1 MATTR
6 STTKR
11 AKARKKDDVLDERIV
26 KAISHPIRHR
36 VLVLL
41 NDRVASPNEIANEI
55 GESLGRVSYH
65 VRQLAEVG
73 AIELVRT
80 EPRRGAVEHFYR
92 ATARAW
98 FSDSDWALLPKTTRR
113 GIFGQN
119 LKRIGADVVAA
130 ANSDGFDAVQAHVSF
145 TLLELDDAGMG
156 ELSELLTE
164 TIERALQIHADAAAR
179 RAEANGSSGESH
191 STELAML
198 HFERPRKPARGAKK
212 RS

>member
-1 MATTR
+1 MARTR
-6 STTKR
+6 GSRK
-11 AKARKKDDVLDERIV
+11 KKDDVLDERIV

-41 NDRVASPNEIANEI
+41 NDRIASPNEIAGEI

-98 FSDSDWALLPKTTRR
+98 FSDSDWALLPRTTRQ
-113 GIFGQN
+113 GIFGQS
-119 LKRIGADVVAA
+119 LERIGADVVGAA
-130 ANSDGFDAVQAHVSF
+130 EAGGFDHVQAHVSY
-145 TLLELDDAGMG
+145 TLLDLDDQGMAD
-156 ELSELLTE
+156 LSRLLSDTLD
-164 TIERALQIHADAAAR
+164 RALEIHAESAGRRSAAD
-179 RAEANGSSGESH
+179 GESTP
-191 STELAML
+191 TELAML
-198 HFERPRKPARGAKK
+198 HFERAPAGRKRR

>member
-6 STTKR
+6 TTKR
-11 AKARKKDDVLDERIV
+11 PKPRKKDGILDERIV

-41 NDRVASPNEIANEI
+41 IDRVASPNEIANEI

-98 FSDSDWALLPKTTRR
+98 FSDTDWALLPKTTRR
-113 GIFGQN
+113 GIFGEY
-119 LKRIGADVVAA
+119 LDRIGADVRGAA
-130 ANSDGFDAVQAHVSF
+130 DSGGFDHLETHVSY
-145 TLLELDDAGMG
+145 TLLDLDARGMTDV
-156 ELSELLTE
+156 SELLAE
-164 TIERALQIHADAAAR
+164 TLERALEIQAEVASR
-179 RAEANGSSGESH
+179 RAESDDGESLA
-191 STELAML
+191 TELAML
-198 HFERPRKPARGAKK
+198 HFERPAKAPRTRKK

>member
-6 STTKR
+6 TTK
-11 AKARKKDDVLDERIV
+11 KPRKKDGVLDERIV

-41 NDRVASPNEIANEI
+41 NDRIASPNEIANEI

-98 FSDSDWALLPKTTRR
+98 FSDTDWALLPKTTRR

-130 ANSDGFDAVQAHVSF
+130 ADGNGFDHVQAHVSY
-145 TLLELDDAGMG
+145 TLLDLDEQGMTDVA
-156 ELSELLTE
+156 ELLTE
-164 TIERALQIHADAAAR
+164 TLDRALQIHADAAAR
-179 RAEANGSSGESH
+179 RLDSDEASLP
-191 STELAML
+191 TELALM
-198 HFERPRKPARGAKK
+198 HFERSAKPKRATKK

>member
-1 MATTR
+1 MASTR
-6 STTKR
+6 PTKR
-11 AKARKKDDVLDERIV
+11 PKPRKKDAVLDERIV
-26 KAISHPIRHR
+26 KAISHPIRHK

-98 FSDSDWALLPKTTRR
+98 FSDTDWALLPKTTRQ
-113 GIFGQN
+113 GIFGEYLN
-119 LKRIGADVVAA
+119 RIGADVRGAA
-130 ANSDGFDAVQAHVSF
+130 ESGGFDHLEAHVSY
-145 TLLELDDAGMG
+145 TLLDLDTQGM
-156 ELSELLTE
+156 SDVAELLAE
-164 TIERALQIHADAAAR
+164 TLERALEIQADVASR
-179 RAEANGSSGESH
+179 RAESEDGESLA
-191 STELAML
+191 TELAML
-198 HFERPRKPARGAKK
+198 HFERPAKAPRKK
-212 RS
+212 R

>member
-1 MATTR
+1 MASTR
-6 STTKR
+6 TTKR
-11 AKARKKDDVLDERIV
+11 PKARKKDAVLDERIV

-41 NDRVASPNEIANEI
+41 NDRIASPNEIANEI

-98 FSDSDWALLPKTTRR
+98 FSDADWALLPKTTRR

-130 ANSDGFDAVQAHVSF
+130 ADANGFDHVQSHVSY
-145 TLLELDDAGMG
+145 TLLDLDEQGMT
-156 ELSELLTE
+156 EVAALLSETL
-164 TIERALQIHADAAAR
+164 ERALQVQADSAAR
-179 RAEANGSSGESH
+179 RLESGEESRA
-191 STELAML
+191 TELALL
-198 HFERPRKPARGAKK
+198 HFERAPQGKRSAKK

>member
-1 MATTR
+1 MASTR
-6 STTKR
+6 TTKR
-11 AKARKKDDVLDERIV
+11 PKARKKDAVLDERIV

-36 VLVLL
+36 VLLLL
-41 NDRVASPNEIANEI
+41 NDRIASPNEIANEI

-98 FSDSDWALLPKTTRR
+98 FSDADWALLPKTTRR

-130 ANSDGFDAVQAHVSF
+130 ADGNGFDHVQSHVSY
-145 TLLELDDAGMG
+145 TLLDLDEQGMTEVAEL
-156 ELSELLTE
+156 LSETLD
-164 TIERALQIHADAAAR
+164 RAMQIQANSAAR
-179 RAEANGSSGESH
+179 RLESDED
-191 STELAML
+191 SRATELALL
-198 HFERPRKPARGAKK
+198 HFERAPQGKRSAKK

>member
-1 MATTR
+1 MASTR
-6 STTKR
+6 TTKR
-11 AKARKKDDVLDERIV
+11 PKPRKKDAVLDERIV

-41 NDRVASPNEIANEI
+41 NDRIASPNEIANEI

-73 AIELVRT
+73 AIELVKT

-92 ATARAW
+92 AVSRAW
-98 FSDSDWALLPKTTRR
+98 FSDADWALLPKTTRR

-130 ANSDGFDAVQAHVSF
+130 AEGNGFDHVQSHVSY
-145 TLLELDDAGMG
+145 TLLDLDEQGMTAVA
-156 ELSELLTE
+156 EMLSDTL
-164 TIERALQIHADAAAR
+164 ERALQIQADAAAR
-179 RAEANGSSGESH
+179 RLDSDEESRP
-191 STELAML
+191 TELALM
-198 HFERPRKPARGAKK
+198 HFERPAQTARTRKK
-212 RS
+212 RA

>member
-1 MATTR
+1 MASTR
-6 STTKR
+6 TTKR
-11 AKARKKDDVLDERIV
+11 PKPRKKDGVLDERIV

-98 FSDSDWALLPKTTRR
+98 FSDTDWAQLPKTTRR
-113 GIFGQN
+113 GIFGEYLN
-119 LKRIGADVVAA
+119 RIGADVRAA
-130 ANSDGFDAVQAHVSF
+130 AEGNGFDHLEAHVSY
-145 TLLELDDAGMG
+145 TLLDLDAQGMTDMAEL
-156 ELSELLTE
+156 LSETL
-164 TIERALQIHADAAAR
+164 ERALQIQADVAAR
-179 RAEANGSSGESH
+179 RIESEDDETLA
-191 STELAML
+191 TELAML
-198 HFERPRKPARGAKK
+198 HFERPAKPARTRKK

>member
-1 MATTR
+1 MAPTR
-6 STTKR
+6 TNKR
-11 AKARKKDDVLDERIV
+11 PKARKKDAVLDERIV

-130 ANSDGFDAVQAHVSF
+130 AEANGFDHVQAHVSY
-145 TLLELDDAGMG
+145 TLLDLDEEGMTAVAEL
-156 ELSELLTE
+156 LSETL
-164 TIERALQIHADAAAR
+164 ERALQIHADSAAR
-179 RAEANGSSGESH
+179 RLESDEESH
-191 STELAML
+191 ATELALL
-198 HFERPRKPARGAKK
+198 HFERAPQSGRRSTKK

>member
-1 MATTR
+1 MAPTR
-6 STTKR
+6 TTKR
-11 AKARKKDDVLDERIV
+11 PKQRKRDDVLDERIV

-36 VLVLL
+36 VLLLL

-92 ATARAW
+92 ATSRAW
-98 FSDSDWALLPKTTRR
+98 FSDADWAQLPRTTRR
-113 GIFGQN
+113 GIFGEYLN
-119 LKRIGADVVAA
+119 RIGADVLAA
-130 ANSDGFDAVQAHVSF
+130 ADGDGFDHLQAHVSY
-145 TLLELDDAGMG
+145 TLLDLDEEGMG
-156 ELSELLTE
+156 EIGDLLSETL
-164 TIERALQIHADAAAR
+164 ERALQIHADVAAR
-179 RAEANGSSGESH
+179 RIESGEDAIP
-191 STELAML
+191 TELAVL
-198 HFERPRKPARGAKK
+198 HFQRTPARPRTRKK

>member
-1 MATTR
+1 MASTR
-6 STTKR
+6 TTKR
-11 AKARKKDDVLDERIV
+11 PKPRKKDAVLDERIV

-41 NDRVASPNEIANEI
+41 NDRIASPNEIANEI

-98 FSDSDWALLPKTTRR
+98 FSDKDWAQLPKTTRR
-113 GIFGQN
+113 GIAGQH
-119 LKRIGADVVAA
+119 LGRIGPDVVAA
-130 ANSDGFDAVQAHVSF
+130 AENNGFDHVEAHLSY
-145 TLLELDDAGMG
+145 TLLDLDAEGM
-156 ELSELLTE
+156 TE
-164 TIERALQIHADAAAR
+164 VAT
-179 RAEANGSSGESH
+179 
-191 STELAML
+191 
-198 HFERPRKPARGAKK
+198 
-212 RS
+212 

>member
-1 MATTR
+1 MASTR
-6 STTKR
+6 TTKR
-11 AKARKKDDVLDERIV
+11 PKPRKKDGVLDERIV

-98 FSDSDWALLPKTTRR
+98 FSDADWALLPKTTRR

-119 LKRIGADVVAA
+119 LKRIGADVIAA
-130 ANSDGFDAVQAHVSF
+130 ADGNGFDHLQSHVSY
-145 TLLELDDAGMG
+145 TLLDLDEEGMTAVA
-156 ELSELLTE
+156 ELLTE
-164 TIERALQIHADAAAR
+164 TLDKALQIHADAAAR
-179 RAEANGSSGESH
+179 RLDSDEESH
-191 STELAML
+191 PTELALL
-198 HFERPRKPARGAKK
+198 HFERVAKSGRATKK
-212 RS
+212 R

>member
-1 MATTR
+1 MASTR
-6 STTKR
+6 TTTKR
-11 AKARKKDDVLDERIV
+11 PKPRKKDGILDERIV

-98 FSDSDWALLPKTTRR
+98 FSDTDWALLPKTTRR
-113 GIFGQN
+113 GVFGQH

-130 ANSDGFDAVQAHVSF
+130 AEGNGFDHLQAHVSY
-145 TLLELDDAGMG
+145 TLLDLDEAGMTAVA
-156 ELSELLTE
+156 ELLTE
-164 TIERALQIHADAAAR
+164 TLERALEIQADVASR
-179 RAEANGSSGESH
+179 RVTSEDGESLA
-191 STELAML
+191 TELAML
-198 HFERPRKPARGAKK
+198 HFERPAKAPRTRKK

>member
-6 STTKR
+6 TTK
-11 AKARKKDDVLDERIV
+11 KPRKKDGVLDERIV
-26 KAISHPIRHR
+26 KAISHPIRHQ

-41 NDRVASPNEIANEI
+41 NDRIASPNEIANEI

-98 FSDSDWALLPKTTRR
+98 FSDTDWALLPKTTRR
-113 GIFGQN
+113 GLFGQN

-130 ANSDGFDAVQAHVSF
+130 ADGNGFDHVQAHVSY
-145 TLLELDDAGMG
+145 TLLDLDEQGMT
-156 ELSELLTE
+156 EVAELLTE
-164 TIERALQIHADAAAR
+164 TLDRALQIHADAAAR
-179 RAEANGSSGESH
+179 RLDNDEPSVP
-191 STELAML
+191 TELAIM
-198 HFERPRKPARGAKK
+198 HFQRPAKPKRAGRKRT
-212 RS
+212 

>member
-1 MATTR
+1 MAST

-11 AKARKKDDVLDERIV
+11 ATPRRKDAVLDARIV

-36 VLVLL
+36 VLLLL
-41 NDRVASPNEIANEI
+41 NDRIASPNEIANEI

-98 FSDSDWALLPKTTRR
+98 FSDADWALLPATTRR
-113 GIFGQN
+113 GILGRH
-119 LKRIGADVVAA
+119 LKRVGTDVVAA
-130 ANSDGFDAVQAHVSF
+130 ADGHGFDHLRAHVSY
-145 TLLELDDAGMG
+145 TLLDLDEEGMTA
-156 ELSELLTE
+156 LSELLGG
-164 TIERALQIHADAAAR
+164 TIERALEIHAEAAGR
-179 RAEANGSSGESH
+179 RLESDESSYA
-191 STELAML
+191 TEVVLM
-198 HFERPRKPARGAKK
+198 HFERPAKARRGGKK

>member
-6 STTKR
+6 TTKR
-11 AKARKKDDVLDERIV
+11 SKSRKKDAVLDERIV

-36 VLVLL
+36 VLLLL

-98 FSDSDWALLPKTTRR
+98 FSDTDWASLPKTTRR

-130 ANSDGFDAVQAHVSF
+130 AEGDGFDDVQAHVSF
-145 TLLELDDAGMG
+145 TLLELDEQGMG
-156 ELSELLTE
+156 EMASLLTE
-164 TIERALQIHADAAAR
+164 TVERALQINADAAAR
-179 RAEANGSSGESH
+179 SGESNGGMRP
-191 STELAML
+191 TELALM
-198 HFERPRKPARGAKK
+198 HFERVGKAAKSSSKK
-212 RS
+212 R

>member
-1 MATTR
+1 MASTR
-6 STTKR
+6 STKR
-11 AKARKKDDVLDERIV
+11 PKTRKKDAVLDERIV

-41 NDRVASPNEIANEI
+41 NDRIASPNEIANEI

-98 FSDSDWALLPKTTRR
+98 FSDADWALLPKTTRR

-130 ANSDGFDAVQAHVSF
+130 ADANGFDHVQAHVSY
-145 TLLELDDAGMG
+145 TLLDLDEQGMT
-156 ELSELLTE
+156 EVAELLTE
-164 TIERALQIHADAAAR
+164 TLDRALQIQADAAAR
-179 RAEANGSSGESH
+179 RLESDEE
-191 STELAML
+191 SLPTELALL
-198 HFERPRKPARGAKK
+198 HFERAPQSARSAKK
-212 RS
+212 RG

>member
-1 MATTR
+1 MAPTR
-6 STTKR
+6 TTKR
-11 AKARKKDDVLDERIV
+11 GKSRKKDDVLDERIV
-26 KAISHPIRHR
+26 KAISHPIRHK
-36 VLVLL
+36 VLLLL

-98 FSDSDWALLPKTTRR
+98 FSDADWAQLPRTTRR
-113 GIFGQN
+113 GIFGEHLN
-119 LKRIGADVVAA
+119 RIGSDVLEAADG
-130 ANSDGFDAVQAHVSF
+130 NGFDHLQAHVSY
-145 TLLELDDAGMG
+145 TLLDLDEEGMG
-156 ELSELLTE
+156 EVSELLSE
-164 TIERALQIHADAAAR
+164 TLERALQIHADAAAR
-179 RAEANGSSGESH
+179 RLDSGEDAIP
-191 STELAML
+191 TELAVL
-198 HFERPRKPARGAKK
+198 HFVRAASAAGAGTT

>member
-1 MATTR
+1 MASTR
-6 STTKR
+6 TTKR
-11 AKARKKDDVLDERIV
+11 PKPRKKDAVLDERIV
-26 KAISHPIRHR
+26 KAISHPIRHK

-98 FSDSDWALLPKTTRR
+98 FSDADWALLPKTTRR
-113 GIFGQN
+113 GIFGEN
-119 LKRIGADVVAA
+119 LNRIGADVRGA
-130 ANSDGFDAVQAHVSF
+130 
-145 TLLELDDAGMG
+145 
-156 ELSELLTE
+156 
-164 TIERALQIHADAAAR
+164 
-179 RAEANGSSGESH
+179 AEANGFDHLEAHVSYTLLDLDAQGMTDVAGLLTDTLERALEIQAEVASRRAESDDGESFA
-191 STELAML
+191 TELAVL
-198 HFERPRKPARGAKK
+198 HFERPAKAPRTRKK
-212 RS
+212 R